1 MKNFID
7 NQFNGFS
14 ILFGYD
20 TIENNYYEM
29 LGGKKAW
36 PTTVIVDQEGI
47 VSFTMPGSLT
57 EEELRAEI
65 EKLINK

>member
-1 MKNFID
+1 
-7 NQFNGFS
+7 
-14 ILFGYD
+14 
-20 TIENNYYEM
+20 M

-36 PTTVIVDQEGI
+36 PTTIIVDQDGI
-47 VSFTMPGSLT
+47 VSFTQPGSLT